1 MDSADESNFQFISE
15 AIKDAKLKLDATSC
29 CDEAQKHY
37 ISSLQNQ
44 EASSQSE
51 WINAIWELYGTI
63 SSEAQIFISRF
74 KADSTTSSKTKDA
87 SSSIKLEKI
96 RFRQF
101 AGDIRQYP
109 KFKAEFIKHIQPLC
123 SPNEVAFV
131 LRSHLSDEIYY
142 DIENLGDNMDIIWAR
157 LDRKYGDK
165 CKLVDKI
172 MSELKSISICHDSDN
187 SSILDFIKTIE
198 KADMDLRLMGKED
211 ELHNSTIVG
220 IIEEKLSREIRKEWT
235 KIVTGPN
242 RAEIAENKF
251 PSLLLLL
258 QQFKERIEYDES
270 QIRSPPSQERP
281 QQRPIHHAEIQEAV
295 GQKDPCWI
303 PHRTIPTTHPI
314 WKCRVF
320 QSKSPAERVDLARE
334 NNACLA
340 CLHTG
345 HSNTNCPRNFRCNQ
359 DNCNLP
365 HHSLLHEAHI
375 QGLVLH
381 S

>member
-142 DIENLGDNMDIIWAR
+142 DIETWETIWRQYGHAWIVNMATDINL
-157 LDRKYGDK
+157 
-165 CKLVDKI
+165 
-172 MSELKSISICHDSDN
+172 
-187 SSILDFIKTIE
+187 
-198 KADMDLRLMGKED
+198 
-211 ELHNSTIVG
+211 ST
-220 IIEEKLSREIRKEWT
+220 
-235 KIVTGPN
+235 
-242 RAEIAENKF
+242 
-251 PSLLLLL
+251 
-258 QQFKERIEYDES
+258 
-270 QIRSPPSQERP
+270 RS
-281 QQRPIHHAEIQEAV
+281 
-295 GQKDPCWI
+295 
-303 PHRTIPTTHPI
+303 
-314 WKCRVF
+314 
-320 QSKSPAERVDLARE
+320 
-334 NNACLA
+334 CL
-340 CLHTG
+340 
-345 HSNTNCPRNFRCNQ
+345 N
-359 DNCNLP
+359 
-365 HHSLLHEAHI
+365 
-375 QGLVLH
+375 
-381 S
+381 